1 MCNAIGVDPLAGSNL
16 SGKKGR
22 SWWNSI
28 VGEKGDDFYVR
39 VATRLVEEC
48 QRTRGEN
55 GGLLSVKDCRDR
67 VSKGKDIGGG
77 IQVTEFVLPDSTYIH
92 ANGAAEMML

>member
-16 SGKKGR
+16 AGKKGR

-28 VGEKGDDFYVR
+28 IGEKGDDFYVR
-39 VATRLVEEC
+39 VATRVVEEC

-67 VSKGKDIGGG
+67 VSKGQDIGGG
-77 IQVTEFVLPDSTYIH
+77 IQVTEFVLPKTPDLRADEIVET
-92 ANGAAEMML
+92 ML